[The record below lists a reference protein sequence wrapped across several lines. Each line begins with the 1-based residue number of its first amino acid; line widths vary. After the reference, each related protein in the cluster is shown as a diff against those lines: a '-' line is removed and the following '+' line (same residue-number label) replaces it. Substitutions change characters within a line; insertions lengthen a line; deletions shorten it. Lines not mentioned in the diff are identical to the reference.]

1 MFVRNLFID
10 VSASEFSMMGFV
22 VSMMGYEQQIQ
33 VVVLFGWA
41 EQQIQVV
48 VLFGWVVSI
57 YDGYGYYDS
66 DFPSKPIPTS

>member
-22 VSMMGYEQQIQ
+22 VSMMGS
-33 VVVLFGWA
+33 

-66 DFPSKPIPTS
+66 DYPSKPIPTS